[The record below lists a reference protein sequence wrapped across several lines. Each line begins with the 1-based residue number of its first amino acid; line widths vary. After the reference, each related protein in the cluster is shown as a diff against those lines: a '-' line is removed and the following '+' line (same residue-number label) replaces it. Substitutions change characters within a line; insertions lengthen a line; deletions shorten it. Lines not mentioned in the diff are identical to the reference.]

1 LQKTLALLIVV
12 AVASACAGDDD
23 DATTADTTAAASTTT
38 TISVADAAQA
48 YTEPG
53 PYPIGITTLALAGD
67 MPVEVWYPAVEGTT
81 GTDTYDVHDLV
92 PETLS
97 NLLTADVPASFTIDA
112 LREADVADGEFP
124 LVLFSH
130 GASGFRYQSSFLTSH
145 LASWGMVVAAPDHW
159 SRDLYH
165 FTDRI
170 LGGPAVTPNDSVDDL
185 RLTRELM
192 ETEHTTAGSPFEGH
206 LVTDMVA
213 AMGHS
218 AGGFSALALAS
229 NPEIDGYVSLA
240 SGAGNG
246 RPDTSS
252 SAPPAEVEM
261 PDKPSLFMAGKADAV
276 ASWDTLT
283 KVAFDAATEPS
294 WFWALD
300 AVGHNGFTDL
310 CTFANGTGVIGVA
323 VASGLGGFLDTNPE
337 FRRLGEDGCVPP
349 AAPVADTF
357 PIVQHAVTAFLR
369 NLFGVDPEPVGL
381 GPEVADAY
389 AVPVEIEEKL

>member
-1 LQKTLALLIVV
+1 LIVV
-12 AVASACAGDDD
+12 AVAGACADDD
-23 DATTADTTAAASTTT
+23 DATTADRTAAVSTTT

-48 YTEPG
+48 YTESG
-53 PYPIGITTLALAGD
+53 PYPIGITTLALAGNV
-67 MPVEVWYPAVEGTT
+67 PVEVWYPAAEGTT

-112 LREADVADGEFP
+112 LRDADVADGEFS

-130 GASGFRYQSSFLTSH
+130 GSSGFRYQSSFLTSH

-192 ETEHTTAGSPFEGH
+192 ETEHTTAGSRFEGH
-206 LVTDMVA
+206 VVTDMVA

-218 AGGFSALALAS
+218 AGGFSTLALAS
-229 NPEIDGYVSLA
+229 DPEIDGYVSLA
-240 SGAGNG
+240 SGAGTG
-246 RPDTSS
+246 RPDTST

-276 ASWDTLT
+276 ASWESLT
-283 KVAFDAATEPS
+283 KVAFDAASAPS
-294 WFWALD
+294 WFWALE

-337 FRRLGEDGCVPP
+337 FRRLGEDGCLPP
-349 AAPVADTF
+349 TAPVADTF

-369 NLFGVDPEPVGL
+369 NLFGLDPEPVGL